1 MLGVN
6 KKEKNLTNG
15 ERFLLG
21 CKALGGKS
29 ITELSEETQISREW
43 IYEQKRRVEKEAQS
57 LDTRESALTKI
68 EVTEAWLRRFV
79 LSLAL
84 DCRGTAEGIQR
95 TCSEVVGVHLSVGKI
110 SRIIN
115 EAAEKAREFDEQVS
129 LDNIRQGA
137 NDEIFQGSTPV
148 LTGIDLESSYVY
160 LLEPADDRSGETWE
174 FAMEDCSERGLELCV
189 NVSDGGTGLQTG
201 IPKVFPEIAMQPDV
215 FHALRPIGREVA
227 ALERKAYQLIGNE
240 AVLEQRVKGK
250 CPRRKTQEKLVQV
263 QDKTRKA
270 IQLYDVLAILFSWL
284 AELVGFSGY
293 SYEDTCMLAEW
304 VLSEMESAVPDRE
317 DFHIRLH
324 KFRRNLP
331 QILSF
336 IKRMETDF
344 KESALKNG
352 YPLET
357 FSLFYRERVYG
368 TLTWECSRIEYELGN
383 ALCERYSEAREE
395 FERILR
401 SAKRASSM
409 VENVNGR
416 IRTYMNLKRI
426 VPKKFFILMKVYFNT
441 KKYRRSRIL
450 QRVGK
455 SPVELLTGK
464 EYPEFLECIGF

>member
-1 MLGVN
+1 M
-6 KKEKNLTNG
+6 
-15 ERFLLG
+15 LG

-29 ITELSEETQISREW
+29 VSELSEETQISREW
-43 IYEQKRRVEKEAQS
+43 IYQQKRRIEEEAQS
-57 LDTRESALTKI
+57 QDTREPGIMRI
-68 EVTEAWLRRFV
+68 EVTERWLRRLV

-84 DCRGTAEGIQR
+84 DCRGSAEGIQR
-95 TCSEVVGVHLSVGKI
+95 TCSEVIGVHLSIGKI

-115 EAAEKAREFDEQVS
+115 EAAEKAQEFDEQVS
-129 LDNIRQGA
+129 LENIRQGA
-137 NDEIFQGSTPV
+137 NDEIFQGSEPV
-148 LTGIDLESSYVY
+148 LTGIDLESSYLY
-160 LLEPADDRSGETWE
+160 LLEPVDDRSGETWE
-174 FAMEDCSERGLELCV
+174 LAMEDCRERGLELCV
-189 NVSDGGTGLQTG
+189 NVSDGGSGLQTG
-201 IPKVFPEIAMQPDV
+201 IPKAFPEISMQPDV
-215 FHALRPIGREVA
+215 FHALRPIGKEVA

-240 AVLEQRVKGK
+240 AVLEQRVKEK
-250 CPRRKTQEKLVQV
+250 CPRRKTQEKHVQV
-263 QDKTRKA
+263 EEKARKA

-304 VLSEMESAVPDRE
+304 VLSEMESATPDRD
-317 DFHIRLH
+317 DFHRRLH

-331 QILSF
+331 QMLSF
-336 IKRMETDF
+336 IKRMETGF

-352 YPLET
+352 YPVEA
-357 FSLFYRERVYG
+357 FSLFYRERICG
-368 TLTWECSRIEYELGN
+368 ARTWERSRIEYELGN
-383 ALCERYSEAREE
+383 LLCERYTEVREE

-450 QRVGK
+450 QRIGK
-455 SPVELLTGK
+455 SPIELLTGT